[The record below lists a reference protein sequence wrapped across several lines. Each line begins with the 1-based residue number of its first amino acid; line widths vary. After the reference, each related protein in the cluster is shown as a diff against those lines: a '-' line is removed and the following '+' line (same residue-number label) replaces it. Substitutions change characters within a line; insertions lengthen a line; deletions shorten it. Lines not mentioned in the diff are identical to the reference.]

1 MAIFRYKK
9 SIDMPPKE
17 GQKFATTYY
26 RQSPDEYDRT
36 KQHIILVASEIM
48 EFVDSHPEWDEF
60 VNQPLKGF
68 PRLNGLPN
76 YSINQ
81 ILSDILDQTK
91 QNKDLPSGM
100 LGRWSRLFADTEYD
114 IEMLQEFTPTTVS
127 PRLFENLFDQWAG
140 AR

>member
-9 SIDMPPKE
+9 SVDMPPKE

-26 RQSPDEYDRT
+26 RQSDEQYGKI
-36 KQHIILVASEIM
+36 KQHIVMVATEIM
-48 EFVDSHPEWDEF
+48 DFVDGNPEWDLF

-68 PRLNGLPN
+68 PRLNGKPN

-81 ILSDILDQTK
+81 ILGDMLEQTRS
-91 QNKDLPSGM
+91 NKDLPSGM
-100 LGRWSRLFADTEYD
+100 LGRWSRLFHGTEYD
-114 IEMLQEFTPTTVS
+114 IEMLQEHTPTTVS
-127 PRLFENLFDQWAG
+127 PDLFDSLFAG

>member
-1 MAIFRYKK
+1 MVIFRYTK

-26 RQSPDEYDRT
+26 RQNSNEYQRI
-36 KQHIILVASEIM
+36 KAHIVQVASEIM
-48 EFVDSHPEWDEF
+48 EFVDSNPQWDEF

-68 PRLNGLPN
+68 ARLNGRPN

-81 ILSDILDQTK
+81 ILADILEQTRS
-91 QNKDLPSGM
+91 NKDLPSGM

-114 IEMLQEFTPTTVS
+114 IEMLQEYTPTAVS
-127 PRLFENLFDQWAG
+127 PRLFESLFDHHAG